1 MRTTVLFAV
10 LVAFLTFASPARAEY
25 AVDWSQYIDKEA
37 ARRPAPAPKQSAAKG
52 KRAKANK
59 KIAAKSKAK
68 SKAKAR
74 AKKKPRRN
82 KR

>member
-68 SKAKAR
+68 AR